1 MNLKLWESMPPDLQ
15 QIVKMATDKMRWF
28 HYLMVVSNYAKIKDE
43 TFKGVTVL
51 SAEDQKV
58 LVDAA
63 KAVWDEE
70 AARSPENAAAIKI
83 IEDVAK
89 MGGRL

>member
-1 MNLKLWESMPPDLQ
+1 MKDVV
-15 QIVKMATDKMRWF
+15 IVDAVRTPMGRSKGGMFRNVRA
-28 HYLMVVSNYAKIKDE
+28 E
-43 TFKGVTVL
+43 TL

>member
-1 MNLKLWESMPPDLQ
+1 MTYRTIDALD
-15 QIVKMATDKMRWF
+15 
-28 HYLMVVSNYAKIKDE
+28 AKGKAA
-43 TFKGVTVL
+43 KG
-51 SAEDQKV
+51 